1 MSETLDLQ
9 KNYNKNIK
17 PELAKELGGLNIFEV
32 PKLEKIVLNAGVGKI
47 SAKRKGSGSGSQTD
61 EEMLSD
67 LVEGLASISGQ
78 KPQLVRAKKS
88 IAGFKLREGMPAGL
102 KVTLRGKKMYD
113 FMARLINVAL
123 PRTRDFRGI
132 SKKSVDSGGNLTIGV
147 KESSIFPEVESGN
160 FNWGFE
166 ATFVTNT
173 KEKEKALELFE
184 KLGVPFEKEDQ

>member
-9 KNYNKNIK
+9 KEYNKNVK
-17 PELAKELGGLNIFEV
+17 PELAKELGGINIFDV
-32 PKLEKIVLNAGVGKI
+32 PKLEKVILNIGVGKI
-47 SAKRKGSGSGSQTD
+47 SAKRKGSSTGAQTD

-67 LVEGLASISGQ
+67 LMEGLASISGQ
-78 KPQLVRAKKS
+78 KPQLIRAKKS

-132 SKKSVDSGGNLTIGV
+132 SEKSVDSGGNLTIGIR
-147 KESSIFPEVESGN
+147 ESGIFPEVETSN

-166 ATFVTNT
+166 VTFVTNT
-173 KEKEKALELFE
+173 DEKEKALELFK
-184 KLGVPFEKEDQ
+184 KLGIPFEKEED